1 MDRRV
6 VLKQSVLALAAAATM
21 TTVGIVSAYPLD
33 AYPATGIERLEAS
46 RLANEGK
53 LRGGK
58 QPAGALLKT
67 DQVDLR
73 LADRPDFSIPPPD
86 PAFTREVV
94 AQLGDRV
101 DEYNIA
107 VLDLSDL
114 AHPRYA
120 EHNADVARN
129 PGSVGKLLVALAMFQ
144 MLADLYP
151 DSIEQRIHILK
162 DTVVTADDFVI
173 SDHHTV
179 RFYDPATGEL
189 KRHPL
194 HPGDKGTLWEFMD
207 WMVSASSNSAA
218 SQVMR
223 ELVLM
228 AHFGKR
234 YPVSDAEAET
244 FLRTTPKSELSAI
257 FAKAMQ
263 EPATRNGLDITRF
276 RQGGFFTRVGQS
288 RIPGPNSYATPR
300 ELMHYVVKM
309 EKGELVDRWS
319 SREIKRLMYQ
329 TERRIRYA
337 TSPALA
343 KAAVYFKTGSLF
355 RCLPGHHCR
364 AYEGDKENLMN
375 SVAIVESPAGTLDR
389 YYIVTLMS
397 NVLGRNS
404 ASDHAALATRLDRL
418 IEKLNARRLSP
429 PASE

>member
-207 WMVSASSNSAA
+207 WMVSASS
-218 SQVMR
+218 
-223 ELVLM
+223 
-228 AHFGKR
+228 
-234 YPVSDAEAET
+234 
-244 FLRTTPKSELSAI
+244 
-257 FAKAMQ
+257 
-263 EPATRNGLDITRF
+263 
-276 RQGGFFTRVGQS
+276 
-288 RIPGPNSYATPR
+288 
-300 ELMHYVVKM
+300 
-309 EKGELVDRWS
+309 
-319 SREIKRLMYQ
+319 
-329 TERRIRYA
+329 
-337 TSPALA
+337 
-343 KAAVYFKTGSLF
+343 
-355 RCLPGHHCR
+355 
-364 AYEGDKENLMN
+364 
-375 SVAIVESPAGTLDR
+375 
-389 YYIVTLMS
+389 
-397 NVLGRNS
+397 
-404 ASDHAALATRLDRL
+404 
-418 IEKLNARRLSP
+418 
-429 PASE
+429 